1 MFFMFSIFSI
11 KIDKID
17 RLITEVDKIYNHK
30 NSILIDKL

>member
-1 MFFMFSIFSI
+1 MFSI

-17 RLITEVDKIYNHK
+17 RLITEIDKIYNHK